1 MILFFILLLL
11 LFIKYLDLEFQ
22 KEKNINRLNKIVSV

>member
-1 MILFFILLLL
+1 MILFFILLL